1 MIHGS
6 HDAILE
12 FLFGCDAD
20 VAQDGAGELGEE
32 AFDQVQPGAVLG
44 REGELEAARSGG
56 EPCIRLFGDV
66 GGMIVEDQAD
76 RRVRRIGGIDQLEKV
91 DELAAAVAVLDQSM
105 DLASD
110 EIDPGQQADRAV
122 ALVLKFAREG
132 RMHAGLGRQVR
143 AVVAIA

>member
-1 MIHGS
+1 MNDGFLVEAIDGS
-6 HDAILE
+6 HDSILE

-56 EPCIRLFGDV
+56 EPRIRLFGDV

-76 RRVRRIGGIDQLEKV
+76 RGVRRIGGIDQLEKV
-91 DELAAAVAVLDQSM
+91 DELAAAVAIRRP
-105 DLASD
+105 
-110 EIDPGQQADRAV
+110 ERGPCR
-122 ALVLKFAREG
+122 
-132 RMHAGLGRQVR
+132 
-143 AVVAIA
+143 